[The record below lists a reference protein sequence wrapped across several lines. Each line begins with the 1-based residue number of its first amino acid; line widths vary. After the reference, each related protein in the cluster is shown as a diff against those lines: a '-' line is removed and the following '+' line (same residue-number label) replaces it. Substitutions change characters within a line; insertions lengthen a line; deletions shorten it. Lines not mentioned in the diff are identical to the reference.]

1 MKRLMATLLLK
12 RLQSYWLFA
21 AGGVL
26 KRRLWTP
33 LGLLSHPFPDSLTDS
48 DSF

>member
-12 RLQSYWLFA
+12 RLQSHWLFA

-26 KRRLWTP
+26 KKATGDPTRSP
-33 LGLLSHPFPDSLTDS
+33 VSPIPS
-48 DSF
+48 